1 MICAGDPSAESWAM
15 TERPAKITFAQT
27 RNSGVRGILVYC
39 CDYKVQPFACDAWPD
54 ATARGSRAG

>member
-27 RNSGVRGILVYC
+27 RNSGVRGILV
-39 CDYKVQPFACDAWPD
+39 
-54 ATARGSRAG
+54 